1 MKISYTVCTAAALCF
16 AASCT
21 PPAASGDR
29 SDPKS
34 NSEAALPDT
43 VTLALDWSP
52 NVLHSGIFLA
62 AYRGWYRDEGIH
74 LNWFT
79 TEIDGYRKKP
89 VQRLADGEVD
99 LAIGPSEHLFFFRK
113 NGMNNPVAVAS
124 VLQKDKSA
132 FCMKAEE
139 GLSGPGDLAGHTYIG
154 YNTPLEQAILTAMMR
169 EDGLDKAPEMRTPG
183 RLEVW
188 EDFMNTEKGIAWIFT
203 HWEGILAENSG
214 TALTC
219 FTPADYGVPYGYS
232 SVLMARENP
241 NNEEEALLKKFLKVT
256 ERGYRAVADLPADT
270 TAAILGAAVDHPNF
284 ADHGFSARAA
294 ERIRDGFLRTD
305 GSWGRTDPAQWEA
318 YLNWIR
324 TEVKDEIPDSLYP
337 AEVYFTNRFL
347 DQGL

>member
-1 MKISYTVCTAAALCF
+1 MKAFHTACTAAALCF

-21 PPAASGDR
+21 PPASPDDTPER
-29 SDPKS
+29 KS
-34 NSEAALPDT
+34 NPETAPTDT

-62 AYRGWYRDEGIH
+62 EYRGWYGDEGIH
-74 LNWFT
+74 LHWFT
-79 TEIDGYRKKP
+79 TEIDGYKKKP
-89 VQRLADGEVD
+89 VQRLTDGEVD

-113 NGMNNPVAVAS
+113 NGNNPVAVAS
-124 VLQKDKSA
+124 VLQKDQSA
-132 FCMKAEE
+132 FCVKAEA
-139 GLSGPGDLAGHTYIG
+139 GLSGPGDLAEHTYIG

-169 EDGLDKAPEMRTPG
+169 EDGLEKAPEMRTPG

-203 HWEGILAENSG
+203 HWEGVLAENSE
-214 TALTC
+214 TPLTC

-232 SVLMARENP
+232 SVLMARENRTDG
-241 NNEEEALLKKFLKVT
+241 EDLLLKKFLKVT
-256 ERGYRAVADLPADT
+256 ERGYRAAAELPADS
-270 TAAILGAAVDHPNF
+270 TAAILKATTDHPNF
-284 ADHGFSARAA
+284 ADLEFTARAV

-305 GSWGRTDPAQWEA
+305 GTWGITDPAHWEA

-324 TEVKDEIPDSLYP
+324 AEVKEELPDSLYP
-337 AEVYFTNRFL
+337 AEAYFTNRYL